1 MSSKD
6 IDRGKEVSLEEFF
19 DAVKD
24 EVITLKMVPGDYVV
38 LEDVHMENLREG
50 KNGSKIIDVVGRITM
65 TNMGIP
71 EGQKIRFT
79 LSLTNAMQVAN
90 YIKTGIK
97 YVSIKKSEMRI
108 NVNGF
113 YELPKR
119 I

>member
-1 MSSKD
+1 MSAKD
-6 IDRGKEVSLEEFF
+6 MNRGKEVSLEEFF
-19 DAVKD
+19 NSVKD

-38 LEDVHMENLREG
+38 LEDVHLENLREG
-50 KNGSKIIDVVGRITM
+50 KNGSKIIDVVGRIIM
-65 TNMGIP
+65 TNMGLP
-71 EGQKIRFT
+71 EGQMVRFT

-90 YIKTGIK
+90 YIKSGIK

-113 YELPKR
+113 HELPKR

>member
-1 MSSKD
+1 
-6 IDRGKEVSLEEFF
+6 LEEFF
-19 DAVKD
+19 NSVKD

-38 LEDVHMENLREG
+38 LEDVHLENLREG
-50 KNGSKIIDVVGRITM
+50 KNGSKIIDVVGRIIM
-65 TNMGIP
+65 TNMGLP
-71 EGQKIRFT
+71 EGQMVRFT

-90 YIKTGIK
+90 YIKSGIK

-113 YELPKR
+113 HELPKR